1 MNRLDFGMPT
11 LLELRTVERCAALC
25 RELGLQFV
33 ELNAGMPE
41 YQPERIDIERFAHV
55 AEEYGVYYTIH
66 LDDAPYPCHINERIA
81 RALIDTM
88 RKTVEIAKKLHIPV
102 INMHFNQGDYFTLP
116 DRKVYIY
123 EDYFDEYMRM
133 LERFRDE
140 CEDAVG
146 GSNVRICVENTRSFA
161 LGFVAA
167 GLDCLLKSRV
177 FGLTFDTGHD
187 AANGGSQFPTI
198 ERNIDRL
205 CHMHLHDW
213 CVERGD
219 HLPLGE
225 GGIDIE
231 KRLAI
236 AREHGCRVVLE
247 TKTADGVRRSTHW
260 LKTKK

>member
-41 YQPERIDIERFAHV
+41 YQPERI
-55 AEEYGVYYTIH
+55 
-66 LDDAPYPCHINERIA
+66 A
-81 RALIDTM
+81 RALIETV

-146 GSNVRICVENTRSFA
+146 GSGVRICVENTRSFA

-167 GLDCLLKSRV
+167 GLDCLLKSPV

-187 AANGGSQFPTI
+187 AASEFSQFPTI

-213 CVERGD
+213 CVDRGD

-231 KRLAI
+231 NRLKI

>member
-41 YQPERIDIERFAHV
+41 YQPERIDIERFA
-55 AEEYGVYYTIH
+55 
-66 LDDAPYPCHINERIA
+66 
-81 RALIDTM
+81 RALIETM

-146 GSNVRICVENTRSFA
+146 GSDVRICVENTRSFA

-187 AANGGSQFPTI
+187 AANGGSQFVTI

-213 CVERGD
+213 CAERGD

-231 KRLAI
+231 ERLTI

-247 TKTADGVRRSTHW
+247 TKTVDGVRRSTQW